1 MPEQT
6 PIALEPAGRPAAHG
20 LSPEARV
27 QMAVDTLSGKTS
39 VAEAARR
46 LGVSRKFVAA
56 QAQLAGDALR
66 KAFEPPEPDKE
77 VLFYLPVTRH
87 WLRQFVLVLLLVCR
101 GSFRGVAEAM
111 ECLLD
116 YRQMSVGQVHAIAA
130 EAMGRASESNAQEQ
144 LSGVR
149 ATAQDEIFQSG
160 KPVLAGLDQS
170 STYCFLLSEEASRD
184 SETWG
189 VRLLECQ
196 DRGLNPD
203 YAVADGGQGQRAG
216 MRMVWPGTPC
226 FSDSFHALYELGKV
240 GTLLENRAYA
250 AIAAEDDIRRRLD
263 KAKRKGEG
271 RSYSRK
277 LGLRRAETARRVAL
291 YDDFRALLG
300 RLRGEVLTFNELSTG
315 QRGAL
320 FDLVVREIQG
330 REALCPAH
338 LPQARKYLQNQRDDL
353 LGPFGLLDKEL
364 AELAAGGGASVEALR
379 LLVGLEAKADCQEAY
394 WRRRGE
400 LSPLFGGQLDSL
412 LAEVREIMDG
422 VHKTSSVVENL
433 NSRLRCY
440 FFLRRQ
446 LGKGYLELLRFFLN
460 HRRFLRSSHPE
471 RVGKSPAELLSGEP
485 HPHWLEML
493 GYQRFV
499 RAAA

>member
-6 PIALEPAGRPAAHG
+6 PIAAVAAGRPAAHG
-20 LSPEARV
+20 LPPGERAK
-27 QMAVDTLSGKTS
+27 MAVDTLSGKAS
-39 VAEAARR
+39 VAATAKR

-56 QAQLAGDALR
+56 QAQLADDALR

-101 GSFRGVAEAM
+101 SSFRGAAEAM

-116 YRQMSVGQVHAIAA
+116 HRQMSVGQVHAIAA
-130 EAMGRASESNAQEQ
+130 EAMGRASEANAQER

-160 KPVLAGLDQS
+160 KPVLAGLDQR
-170 STYCFLLSEEASRD
+170 STYCFLLSEEKSRD
-184 SETWG
+184 ADTWAL
-189 VRLLECQ
+189 RLLECQ

-240 GTLLENRAYA
+240 KTFLEHKAYS
-250 AIAAEDDIRRRLD
+250 AIAALDDVVRRQA
-263 KAKRKGEG
+263 KARRKGKA
-271 RSYSRK
+271 RSFSSS
-277 LGLRRAETARRVAL
+277 LGLRRAEAASRI
-291 YDDFRALLG
+291 
-300 RLRGEVLTFNELSTG
+300 
-315 QRGAL
+315 AL
-320 FDLVVREIQG
+320 FDDVCSLLGWLRDDILAFNGLSPAQRGELLDWVVMEIQS
-330 REALCPAH
+330 REELCPAR
-338 LPQARKYLQNQRDDL
+338 LPRVRKYLQNQRDDL
-353 LGPFGLLDKEL
+353 LGPFAHLDKEL
-364 AELAAGGGASVEALR
+364 AGLAATSGAPMEALR
-379 LLVGLEAKADCQEAY
+379 QFVGLEAKAGDDELY
-394 WRRRGE
+394 WRRRAE
-400 LSPLFGGQLDSL
+400 LGRMYGWQLDPL
-412 LAEVREIMDG
+412 LAEVRELMDNT
-422 VHKTSSVVENL
+422 HKTSSVVENL

-446 LGKGYLELLRFFLN
+446 IGKGYLDLLRFFLN
-460 HRRFLRSSHPE
+460 HRRFPRSAEPG

-493 GYQRFV
+493 GYQRFA
-499 RAAA
+499 RA